1 MPGMLSAPHSR
12 EFKPHI
18 LGVTAGGEFCW
29 LIPDFPLLILKFSRE
44 KCITPAASALLGKT
58 AHFGAFYKVSVTNQR
73 YRKTWEKKH
82 NAKELQSRENR
93 GKRNQLSGCL
103 ETAWVL
109 LEDCFFLCSELFLPP
124 QCNLPSPGTDWTANC
139 TIPAVEDGI
148 NISNWYQIHVL
159 QPKSHQILLQTYEHS
174 PGTVPIHT
182 VNCNFWPTEHNITR
196 TDNRMW
202 EQISTVKREF
212 KLEGTSFSEK
222 KKPTQEVDSG
232 SINSFPDVMSLP
244 VGLFLLKRSKRP
256 RAHTLLK
263 FKQ

>member
-12 EFKPHI
+12 EFKPRI

-44 KCITPAASALLGKT
+44 KCITPATSALRGKT

-109 LEDCFFLCSELFLPP
+109 LEDCFFLWVVFTSPV
-124 QCNLPSPGTDWTANC
+124 QPS
-139 TIPAVEDGI
+139 
-148 NISNWYQIHVL
+148 
-159 QPKSHQILLQTYEHS
+159 KSRNRLDCKL
-174 PGTVPIHT
+174 
-182 VNCNFWPTEHNITR
+182 HNPSCGGW
-196 TDNRMW
+196 N
-202 EQISTVKREF
+202 
-212 KLEGTSFSEK
+212 
-222 KKPTQEVDSG
+222 
-232 SINSFPDVMSLP
+232 
-244 VGLFLLKRSKRP
+244 
-256 RAHTLLK
+256 
-263 FKQ
+263 